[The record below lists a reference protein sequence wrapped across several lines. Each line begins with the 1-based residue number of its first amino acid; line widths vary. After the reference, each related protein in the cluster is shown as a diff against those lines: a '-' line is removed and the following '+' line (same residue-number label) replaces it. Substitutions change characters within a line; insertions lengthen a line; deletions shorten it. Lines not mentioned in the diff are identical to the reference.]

1 MTTTKT
7 ETKHTPGPWCTG
19 TIAYGSRCDVYQLH
33 TFTQITHCQEPADA
47 LLCAAA
53 PELLE
58 ALRYLLNTDNVATIH
73 AKWGEGCNREE
84 VDAMLKQAR
93 AAIAKAT
100 GKE

>member
-58 ALRYLLNTDNVATIH
+58 ALRDMIELCESYRAGHNSAIAD
-73 AKWGEGCNREE
+73 R
-84 VDAMLKQAR
+84 AR